1 MRSVAHRGARRIRYR
16 AVLPMALAAFLSACG
31 ASGTPGSSMG
41 RLDSPELF
49 SALSRADVPAHR
61 SELAAPV
68 DRVAAAVPGVYEYL
82 GLPVDRVEDALPVLF
97 ATPDLRI
104 RGQLYEGERNSDY
117 IDCGETGPGGER
129 ADLYEVEF
137 VVLTRLLDDGQGGTV
152 VETLLNG
159 SARRP
164 GVTDDSAVRC
174 RGTGKLER
182 QIATLL
188 RARAGGGGS

>member
-1 MRSVAHRGARRIRYR
+1 MTRTHAALIPLLT
-16 AVLPMALAAFLSACG
+16 AVLVACG
-31 ASGTPGSSMG
+31 ASGPSGSSLG

-49 SALSRADVPAHR
+49 SAFSRADVSAHR
-61 SELAAPV
+61 SEVAAPV
-68 DRVAAAVPGVYEYL
+68 DRVAAVLPGVYDYL
-82 GLPVDRVEDALPVLF
+82 GLPVDRVEDARPVLF

-137 VVLTRLLDDGQGGTV
+137 VVMTRLRDDGQGGTI

-159 SARRP
+159 AARRP

-174 RGTGKLER
+174 RGTGKLEL

-188 RARAGGGGS
+188 RARAGRDGS